1 MKRQSTRHQM
11 DGLIALLLFGV
22 FAACVLV
29 VLLTGADAYRR
40 LTERDRTAYD
50 RRTCIQYVAT
60 RVRQADCAGGI
71 DVVDFDGTRALALDG
86 GDGEYYTRVYYY
98 DGYLMELYTSYGSE
112 MEPRDG
118 ERVMAAGGLDFSRE
132 GSLLTVTATDARGEE
147 STLLLSLRSGGAE
160 DPAGAGLEISL
171 PESGIPMGE
180 EAAQ

>member
-1 MKRQSTRHQM
+1 MKRRSTRHQI

-60 RVRQADCAGGI
+60 RVRQADSIGGV
-71 DVVDFDGTRALALDG
+71 DVVEFGGTQALTLDG

-98 DGYLMELYTSYGSE
+98 DGYLMELYTSYDSD
-112 MEPRDG
+112 MEPQDG
-118 ERVMAAGGLDFSRE
+118 ERVMLAGGLDFSLE
-132 GSLLTVTATDARGEE
+132 DGLLTVTAMDAQGQV
-147 STLLLSLRSGGAE
+147 STLLLSLRST
-160 DPAGAGLEISL
+160 AGE
-171 PESGIPMGE
+171 GE
-180 EAAQ
+180 EL

>member
-1 MKRQSTRHQM
+1 MTRSGQKHQLE
-11 DGLIALLLFGV
+11 GLLALLLFGV
-22 FAACVLV
+22 FAVCLMA
-29 VLLTGADAYRR
+29 VLLTGANTYRA
-40 LTERDRTAYD
+40 LTDRDQEAYD
-50 RRTCIQYVAT
+50 YRVCAQYLAA

-118 ERVMAAGGLDFSRE
+118 ERVMAAGGLEFSRE